1 VFDNDTTEIVGV
13 DVVIDKNSFE
23 MSYTGNPNDS
33 EKKKLDEINN
43 GVVSGKK
50 NTTILSLLQT
60 Q

>member
-23 MSYTGNPNDS
+23 MSYTGNPTDS